1 MGLFDWLTGGDRRGT
16 AREDPHGNPN
26 DPLRVTVDSVL
37 SAGSPTIVTGRVES
51 GTVSPG
57 DRVTVDGGDVV
68 ARVRTVERHHE
79 AVDRATPGDHVGLE
93 LEGVSSGGLRSA
105 DSLHGA

>member
-1 MGLFDWLTGGDRRGT
+1 MGLFDWLTGGGEGPS
-16 AREDPHGNPN
+16 REDAPGDPD
-26 DPLRVTVDSVL
+26 DPLRLAVDSIL
-37 SAGSPTIVTGRVES
+37 SVGEPAVVAGRVES

-57 DRVTVDGGDVV
+57 DRVTIAGSE

-93 LEGVSSGGLRSA
+93 LEGVTTGELRGA